1 MSPHGSLV
9 PPHRSL
15 LSPPGLLVSPHRPLI
30 SPTNPLVLVG
40 LHPVSTAPPVGGKR
54 GIPRTSPCSGSSAG
68 WGGWIPAGRGGAPR
82 GSVKERGWLPAG
94 PPKNAPEELLPA
106 LSSWPSTRGRAQDP
120 RGNPGQRRLQA
131 PISSKHIP
139 RAGLTLPP
147 QRGNFLALDPL
158 LEKALGT
165 IVGGSQSPLPWEPA
179 LNPDAVEFG
188 GAWSPQDVHWE
199 WGTRLALR
207 AGDRDMP
214 RGVGRGKA
222 VHRAQGTLS
231 AQCTDPGR
239 ARGMKGII
247 SCRQTPQLQ
256 PGLGC

>member
-54 GIPRTSPCSGSSAG
+54 GIPTTSPCSGARLDGVAG
-68 WGGWIPAGRGGAPR
+68 SLLAGVVLPR
-82 GSVKERGWLPAG
+82 GSVQERGWLPAG

-106 LSSWPSTRGRAQDP
+106 LSSRPSTRGRVQDP

-165 IVGGSQSPLPWEPA
+165 AHRGRLP
-179 LNPDAVEFG
+179 V
-188 GAWSPQDVHWE
+188 S
-199 WGTRLALR
+199 LALG
-207 AGDRDMP
+207 ASTEP
-214 RGVGRGKA
+214 
-222 VHRAQGTLS
+222 
-231 AQCTDPGR
+231 
-239 ARGMKGII
+239 
-247 SCRQTPQLQ
+247 
-256 PGLGC
+256 